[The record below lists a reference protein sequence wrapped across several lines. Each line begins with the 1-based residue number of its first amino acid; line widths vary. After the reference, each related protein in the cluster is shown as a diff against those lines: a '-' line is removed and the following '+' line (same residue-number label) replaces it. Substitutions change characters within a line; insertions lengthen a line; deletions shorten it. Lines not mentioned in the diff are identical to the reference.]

1 VSTSPGPEPSPRRT
15 LPGARRRAR
24 ERALELLYEAEAKN
38 LSPTQLLAQLP
49 LAPEEYA
56 SQLVVGVERRFD
68 EVNSL
73 LGSHAA
79 GWTVA
84 RMPTIDRCVLQ
95 IAAYELLDE
104 PEVPLAVILDE
115 AVELAKTYSTED
127 SGRYVNG
134 VLSSVARQVR
144 PAEAPEAAALSASGH
159 GAYQQP
165 DPRPGPQTSRY
176 Q

>member
-1 VSTSPGPEPSPRRT
+1 MSTSRGPEDSPRRT

-24 ERALELLYEAEAKN
+24 ERALELLYEAESKN
-38 LSPTQLLAQLP
+38 LSPTQLLAEIP
-49 LAPEEYA
+49 VAPEDYA
-56 SQLVVGVERRFD
+56 LQLVLGVERRFD

-84 RMPTIDRCVLQ
+84 RMPAIDRCVLQ

-104 PEVPLAVILDE
+104 PDVPLAVVLDE

-144 PAEAPEAAALSASGH
+144 PAEAPQVPGLTASG
-159 GAYQQP
+159 QP
-165 DPRPGPQTSRY
+165 PGIQELQADPLRTPSQ
-176 Q
+176 

>member
-1 VSTSPGPEPSPRRT
+1 VSTSPGPEDSPRRT

-38 LSPTQLLAQLP
+38 LSPTQLLAEIP
-49 LAPEEYA
+49 VAPEDYTT
-56 SQLVVGVERRFD
+56 QLVLGVERRFD

-84 RMPTIDRCVLQ
+84 RMPAIDRCVLQ

-104 PEVPLAVILDE
+104 PDVPLAVILDE

-134 VLSSVARQVR
+134 LLSSVARQVR
-144 PAEAPEAAALSASGH
+144 PEEAPQPAALSTPGH
-159 GAYQQP
+159 GLGPQAGQQP
-165 DPRPGPQTSRY
+165 EPRPAGSQ
-176 Q
+176 